1 MSSWIKKFESIV
13 EYKMSKSPIREIDDI
28 DIYMDELE
36 YKEFCNQFKSNIISS
51 TNTSFMDFEIDT
63 VRYMGVKFLITH
75 KVYNL

>member
-1 MSSWIKKFESIV
+1 MSSWLKRFESIV
-13 EYKMSKSPIREIDDI
+13 EYKMLKSPIREIDDI

-51 TNTSFMDFEIDT
+51 TNTSFMDFQIDT
-63 VRYMGVKFLITH
+63 VRYMGVKFLIH

>member
-1 MSSWIKKFESIV
+1 MSTWIKKFEAIV

-36 YKEFCNQFKSNIISS
+36 YREFCNQFKSNIISS
-51 TNTSFMDFEIDT
+51 TNTSFMDFQIDT
-63 VRYMGVKFLITH
+63 VRYMGVKFLIH

>member
-1 MSSWIKKFESIV
+1 MSTWIKKFESIV

-51 TNTSFMDFEIDT
+51 ANNSYMDFEIDT
-63 VRYMGVKFLITH
+63 VRYMGVKFLIH
-75 KVYNL
+75 KVYDL

>member
-63 VRYMGVKFLITH
+63 VRYMGVKFLIH